1 MVRDRLGQQI
11 VEAAVI
17 AALGGGIVDLEQRFG
32 FGPADRL
39 MLDGG
44 RGQDARAPG
53 GVIGIQRAGKM
64 NAALGGRA
72 FAGDHAITHNGQGM
86 GSGITAG
93 NLGGLDGAEGVGDLG
108 NRGRH
113 SYTSQFLVLGQHFHA
128 GVNEWL
134 MIRNSHLEFFR

>member
-1 MVRDRLGQQI
+1 MVHDRLGQQI
-11 VEAAVI
+11 VETAIV

-72 FAGDHAITHNGQGM
+72 FAGDHAVAHDGEGM
-86 GSGITAG
+86 GGGVAAG
-93 NLGGLDGAEGVGDLG
+93 NLEGSRAAIGSASFS
-108 NRGRH
+108 GRADIGT
-113 SYTSQFLVLGQHFHA
+113 TSHFLVLGQHFHA

-134 MIRNSHLEFFR
+134 TIRNLRSRVF